1 MNTYL
6 KILLLLLLPSVA
18 CSQEPENLSAKR
30 NQVESFQ
37 TAEKFNNYRAIHW
50 GIEDGLSHGDAS
62 QMIKDTY
69 GFLWVGTTNGLNRFD
84 GTTFRIFYHDLS
96 NPKSIPDDF
105 TLLGLNEDSL
115 HNIWIGTSKGLA
127 RYDIRADTFTNL
139 SDNSFGFPFWA
150 TKNEMLCIEKGAS
163 TISAYNIYSLKRK
176 TLASLGPYAGMFNGN
191 AHGFVFDE
199 ATNWIWFPV
208 NDQAKNFSGLMQLNL
223 SSDGKQFFS
232 WPCYRKIAGHDHSI
246 EGICY
251 DKKRNCIWINSND
264 GLLQFTLSDKQFH
277 HVDALDKL
285 PDLKGFEKA
294 FDLWH
299 WVGID
304 IDKKNRIWVATVQK
318 GIVAYDPDTQI
329 AFQPFSHD
337 SSLAFDVSD
346 RNACVYCDRDG
357 IVWCGNWR
365 RNGIYQLNPFSEAVK
380 TYVANP
386 SDPKALSGPLVN
398 EILKADHGK
407 VWIGTQDS
415 GLNVFDPHMS
425 SFEVLRKNDLPG
437 IRENALLP
445 LAIDSSSQKA
455 WLLSRNDGIYEM
467 DMQTKKCRPV
477 ILRDGDGTKFQTH
490 QFHGTCAYKKGFIEC
505 IAWQKDTVGVFVPD
519 SNSKQGIFFIN
530 SHSNVAQLLVSLPW
544 EHGYGLPTLAQNDHL
559 LFLKADQNPAANLTF
574 SDYKG
579 KWVRTSTPLD
589 SILWERVFYNKID
602 DSYWVV
608 TFQKLIHYDKNFRVV
623 SEYTKRNGLPD
634 IPIFS
639 LIFDKHNNVW
649 FNTDRSIFELNIMTG
664 TILRLSEKDGFQPQ
678 NFSDYTPVAK
688 DDDGDLYFAV
698 GFYGNGFY
706 RIHPDKFVS
715 PPSSVYLHSI
725 LVNDRLLPLTTGVNN
740 LQTLSLK
747 YFQNKITIET
757 GVIDYYSKGKN
768 QIRYKLEGLNDAWQ
782 YAPAYYTIR
791 FDGLRAANYKLIVQ
805 AASPSNEF
813 NGPEK
818 TLTIIISPP
827 FWETWWFRIFS
838 VVAMV
843 FVVYAIVQQQ
853 SRKLKK
859 RNVVLEEKVI
869 HRTKELKHSLEE
881 LRSTQTQLIQ
891 QEKMASLG
899 ELTAGIAH
907 EIQNPL
913 NFVNNF
919 SDVNRELI
927 DELNAE
933 RSKPNAE
940 RDENLESEILND
952 IRENEQKINHH
963 GKRADAIVKGMLQH
977 SRASGGHKE
986 PTDINAL
993 ADEYLRLAYHG
1004 IKAKDKLFNAITKTE
1019 FDNGVG
1025 KINIVPQDIGR
1036 VILNLINNA
1045 FYAVNE
1051 KQKQNI
1057 PDFEPTV
1064 TVTTKKLED
1073 KVLITVADNGNGIP
1087 QKIVDKI
1094 FQPFFT
1100 TKPTGQG
1107 TGLGLSLA
1115 YDIVKAH
1122 GGEIKVETK
1131 EGEGTTFIIHLPS

>member
-1 MNTYL
+1 
-6 KILLLLLLPSVA
+6 LLLLLPSIA
-18 CSQEPENLSAKR
+18 RSQAESYSQAKP
-30 NQVESFQ
+30 NQVDRLR
-37 TAEKFNNYRAIHW
+37 TAENSNSYRAIHW
-50 GIEDGLSHGDAS
+50 GIEEGLSHGDAS

-69 GFLWVGTTNGLNRFD
+69 GFLWVGTNNGLNRFD
-84 GTTFRIFYHDLS
+84 GTTFRIFYHDVS
-96 NPKSIPDDF
+96 NPKSIPDNF

-115 HNIWIGTSKGLA
+115 HNIWIGTLKGLA
-127 RYDIRADTFTNL
+127 RYDIRADTFTNFL
-139 SDNSFGFPFWA
+139 DNSFGFPFWA

-199 ATNWIWFPV
+199 ATNCMWFPV

-223 SSDGKQFFS
+223 SKDGKQFFS

-251 DKKRNCIWINSND
+251 DNKRNCIWINSND

-329 AFQPFSHD
+329 AFQAFSHD
-337 SSLAFDVSD
+337 SPLAFDVSD

-380 TYVANP
+380 TYVTNP

-425 SFEVLRKNDLPG
+425 SFEVLRKDDLPG

-467 DMQTKKCRPV
+467 DMQTKKCRSV
-477 ILRDGDGTKFQTH
+477 ILRDGDGMKFQTH

-544 EHGYGLPTLAQNDHL
+544 EHGYGFPTLGQNDHL

-579 KWVRTSTPLD
+579 KWVRTNTPLD

-649 FNTDRSIFELNIMTG
+649 FNTDRSIHELNTTTG
-664 TILRLSEKDGFQPQ
+664 TILSLSEKDGFQRQ
-678 NFSDYTPVAK
+678 NFSSDYTPVAK

-706 RIHPDKFVS
+706 RIDPDKFVS
-715 PPSSVYLHSI
+715 PRSFVYLHSI
-725 LVNDRLLPLTTGVNN
+725 RVNDKLLPLSTGVNN

-768 QIRYKLEGLNDAWQ
+768 QIRYKLEGLNNAWQ

-791 FDGLRAANYKLIVQ
+791 LDGLRPASYKLIIQ
-805 AASPSNEF
+805 AANASNEF
-813 NGPEK
+813 NGPQK
-818 TLTIIISPP
+818 ILTIIISPP
-827 FWETWWFRIFS
+827 FWETWWFRTLAVLMLIALIYS
-838 VVAMV
+838 
-843 FVVYAIVQQQ
+843 IVQYR
-853 SRKLKK
+853 SRNLKK
-859 RNVVLEEKVI
+859 RNVELEGKVM
-869 HRTKELKHSLEE
+869 HRTKELKHSLED
-881 LRSTQTQLIQ
+881 LRATQAQLIQ

-919 SDVNRELI
+919 SDLNKELA
-927 DELNAE
+927 DELE
-933 RSKPNAE
+933 Q
-940 RDENLESEILND
+940 EIHKGNYDDARTIAKD
-952 IRENEQKINHH
+952 IKENEEKINRH
-963 GKRADAIVKGMLQH
+963 GKRAGAIVKGMLQH
-977 SRASGGHKE
+977 SRTSSGQRE
-986 PTDINAL
+986 LTDLNKL
-993 ADEYLRLAYHG
+993 ADEYLRLTYHG
-1004 IKAKDKLFNAITKTE
+1004 LRAKDKS
-1019 FDNGVG
+1019 FDAKIETDFDSSVD
-1025 KINIVPQDIGR
+1025 KINVVPQDIGR
-1036 VILNLINNA
+1036 VIVNLINNA
-1045 FYAVNE
+1045 FYAVGE
-1051 KQKQNI
+1051 RQKAEGLGYEPLVIVSTKKQN
-1057 PDFEPTV
+1057 
-1064 TVTTKKLED
+1064 D
-1073 KVLITVADNGNGIP
+1073 KVEITVKDNGTGIS

-1107 TGLGLSLA
+1107 TGLGLSLT

-1122 GGEIKVETK
+1122 GGEIKVQSK
-1131 EGEGTTFIIHLPS
+1131 EGEGSEFTVVLPA